1 MENPRQGELRN
12 RSFMQECP
20 WIDVDYCQFA
30 DWGYMKPTRIWGT
43 VEGLQDVTCN
53 VHTCTQLRPGTRRH
67 RIPLGGK
74 DKRLKAWDEYRVPDR
89 LVRYLLTGSQEG
101 TVLRVLPRAAV
112 SQVVTVNDVVIAAT
126 SETILVNY
134 QCMMRIGLSFGAD
147 EGTVLNVLIDT

>member
-20 WIDVDYCQFA
+20 WIDVDYFQFA

-53 VHTCTQLRPGTRRH
+53 VHTCTLLKSGTRRH
-67 RIPLGGK
+67 RIPLGGR

-89 LVRYLLTGSQEG
+89 LVRYLLTG
-101 TVLRVLPRAAV
+101 
-112 SQVVTVNDVVIAAT
+112 
-126 SETILVNY
+126 
-134 QCMMRIGLSFGAD
+134 
-147 EGTVLNVLIDT
+147 